1 MTQFWEF
8 ASSLQQHISATARR
22 SDVLKP
28 FAWLLAIVA
37 SLLAAITIGDG
48 PEWLQSMLAL
58 GFVALIGLYAL
69 IYVICFIVDR
79 DALRSESYSLNKM
92 AIKHKLIGDSST
104 GVFNSN
110 ELEGKPLIT
119 EQSPKRIGRRVPKSG
134 TGET

>member
-37 SLLAAITIGDG
+37 SLLAAISIGNG
-48 PEWLQSMLAL
+48 PEWLQSLLGL
-58 GFVALIGLYAL
+58 GFVVLIGLYAL
-69 IYVICFIVDR
+69 IYIVCFVVDR

-92 AIKHKLIGDSST
+92 AIEHKLVGDSST
-104 GVFNSN
+104 GMFAANKVV
-110 ELEGKPLIT
+110 EHT
-119 EQSPKRIGRRVPKSG
+119 AAEQSPKRLEPPKTKVRG
-134 TGET
+134 NK